1 MFDDNSLSHEIA
13 KSPYI
18 SNYHGTIQWHYL
30 PLTTWS
36 IVVIWAHTLF
46 NYIYVNIHC
55 KTLLPLSRNVK
66 QAYSKGWS
74 GGTVHWNVRNLPS
87 VLQLE
92 LEIHVAP
99 SVKCVFIRVQSG
111 IYMLE
116 GPLLK
121 FSCSINIYRCV
132 SSTNYYIL
140 FLELIS
146 ISA

>member
-18 SNYHGTIQWHYL
+18 SNYHGTSQWLYL

-46 NYIYVNIHC
+46 TYIYANMHC

-74 GGTVHWNVRNLPS
+74 GGIVHWTIRKLPR

-111 IYMLE
+111 IYLFE
-116 GPLLK
+116 GPLLR
-121 FSCSINIYRCV
+121 FSCSITIYMCV
-132 SSTNYYIL
+132 LSTNY
-140 FLELIS
+140 
-146 ISA
+146 